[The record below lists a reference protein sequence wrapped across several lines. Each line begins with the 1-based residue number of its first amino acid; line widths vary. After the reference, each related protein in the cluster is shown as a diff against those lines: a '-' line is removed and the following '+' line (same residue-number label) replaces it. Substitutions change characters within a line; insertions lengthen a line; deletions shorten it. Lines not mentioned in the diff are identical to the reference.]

1 MIIEGRRYQ
10 GFEMHKERGANYYFI
25 AFPDPE
31 WRGDHYEYTIVCPLG
46 SKVTAEDIQ
55 AEYASGTLGRIPFC
69 TTRASSRYLQES
81 CYPVSWAKTPEYWRA
96 RILYELMYYDIVHP
110 GGSAVAEARFRDMSR
125 EAMHAFR
132 LEALNLWLLRANWF
146 LTGYDQAGIK
156 YEIDYEHA
164 KRIFMAVKGILLPV
178 EVKQCQFEKA
188 NQNFIQATKGIEI
201 AKMSVNNQIEQLR
214 DLAYNNEKIALDFL
228 RRRTEHEV
236 VKKAAEE
243 AFLSVL
249 IGFFQYPKEL
259 TSVGNGDELPA
270 VITG

>member
-1 MIIEGRRYQ
+1 
-10 GFEMHKERGANYYFI
+10 
-25 AFPDPE
+25 
-31 WRGDHYEYTIVCPLG
+31 
-46 SKVTAEDIQ
+46 
-55 AEYASGTLGRIPFC
+55 
-69 TTRASSRYLQES
+69 
-81 CYPVSWAKTPEYWRA
+81 
-96 RILYELMYYDIVHP
+96 
-110 GGSAVAEARFRDMSR
+110 
-125 EAMHAFR
+125 
-132 LEALNLWLLRANWF
+132 
-146 LTGYDQAGIK
+146 
-156 YEIDYEHA
+156 
-164 KRIFMAVKGILLPV
+164 MAVKGILLPV